1 MVAAIGAAVL
11 RALGVVCSPPR
22 HRVGSRVLSAAA
34 SAQRE
39 VVRPCL
45 EFLLAATPVAS
56 RPALAAQCRGFLQA
70 GDPDCRAGL
79 AAAGYGSPG
88 FTQRDAMLT
97 GRLLGSGTSESCR
110 IAGLCTVT
118 RAAHYPSVGADGFTA
133 ALEAGLLEAVAGQLL
148 DPHSTAE
155 VRRLAVVSLT
165 NLCQR
170 AATVEMTVALL
181 NSHPRKGLAA
191 LRQRATLAADGAAQR
206 STDQLDM
213 LLDIDQI

>member
-1 MVAAIGAAVL
+1 
-11 RALGVVCSPPR
+11 
-22 HRVGSRVLSAAA
+22 VLSAAA

-45 EFLLAATPVAS
+45 ELLLAATPVAS

-70 GDPDCRAGL
+70 GDPDSSSAGAPL

-110 IAGLCTVT
+110 IAGLCTVA
-118 RAAHYPSVGADGFTA
+118 RAAHYPSVGADGFAA

-155 VRRLAVVSLT
+155 VRRLAVVTLT

-170 AATVEMTVALL
+170 AATVGMTVALL

-191 LRQRATLAADGAAQR
+191 LRERATLAADGAAQR
-206 STDQLDM
+206 STDQLDR
-213 LLDIDQI
+213 LLEILDGAPTACPRLPVPLHPGV